1 MVVVVALSLRSPS
14 RSGLHTHTQT
24 FGVAERLLLLLLPQM
39 ACVDMDAADAAV
51 SEWCRIGSSP
61 MCCVGVRLA
70 PLLDAA
76 RNHKSTSTSLR
87 VPQLP
92 FPQPNL
98 IYNTHTHA
106 RRTHTH
112 THTITDRAKHM
123 AKAPSL
129 AFTNYFRYS
138 ILYLYLCI
146 WTNIFFS
153 FLSAVVA
160 MAVYIVLGCRVICP
174 RLSSWG
180 YGI

>member
-112 THTITDRAKHM
+112 THNQCPFMCSSHT
-123 AKAPSL
+123 SL
-129 AFTNYFRYS
+129 
-138 ILYLYLCI
+138 
-146 WTNIFFS
+146 
-153 FLSAVVA
+153 
-160 MAVYIVLGCRVICP
+160 VLGSAEERTESGRKRKGAHMMRIILNGHET
-174 RLSSWG
+174 R
-180 YGI
+180 